1 MQDLGFSFYKN
12 LSFQRGER
20 LDTVREAV
28 LDFGKLGL
36 GTSTS

>member
-20 LDTVREAV
+20 LDAGREV
-28 LDFGKLGL
+28 MLDSCLV
-36 GTSTS
+36 GTGY

>member
-20 LDTVREAV
+20 LHAEREV
-28 LDFGKLGL
+28 MLDSCLV
-36 GTSTS
+36 GTGY